1 MNRRILIAWI
11 ACCMPLLAAAQA
23 KKPKAPLPPVSWE
36 KGQLIYQQDERGNR
50 VPDFSWCGYMS
61 GNKALPLT
69 PIRVRVPAMKEDAT
83 ARIQAALDYVASLP
97 ADKDGI
103 RGAVLLDKGTYAVN
117 GSLRIR
123 TSGVVL
129 RGSGDSTVLL
139 ATGYSRAVLVHV
151 GGRNDK
157 QLSPAVKLT
166 DAYVPVNSAVVHV
179 PSGAT
184 FKVGDEVELVRP
196 CTLSWIQQLGTAHFG
211 GGITTLGWKPRDRD
225 IHWSRKITKIEGNT
239 VTLDVPLTT
248 ALDTTFGG
256 ATIAVYKW
264 PGRISQVGVEN
275 LHCRSVFDANNPKD
289 EDHCWTAIAIENT
302 TDAWVR
308 RLTFEHF
315 AGSAVSVLETASRVT
330 VEDCISL
337 SPVSE
342 IGGQRRY
349 TFFTSGQQTLFQR
362 NYAQYGYH
370 DFATGFCAAGPN
382 AFVEC
387 MSDLPYSFSGAID
400 SWASGLLLDNVT
412 VNGQALGFPNR
423 GQDGQGAGWTAANSM
438 LWQCAAARIDC
449 PRPPGANNWS
459 FGAWAQFTGD
469 GEWYS
474 SNEYVQPHSL
484 YYAQLAARL
493 GEEAAAR
500 ANLLPDLGDASSSP
514 SAAVAAELSRQA
526 MQPATTLYEW
536 IKQASQREP
545 IPVDAAGVRIQ
556 EEVSQPKA
564 SAVTGMKIMNG
575 WLVNNG
581 AVMTGDKREVSW
593 WRGNIRPDGIQE
605 ASPHIT
611 RFVPGRTGTGLTDD
625 LDSVSAWMERK
636 HVVAIDHNY
645 GLWYERRRDDHER
658 VLRLDGDVWPPFY
671 EQPFARSGQGT
682 AWDGL
687 SKYDLN
693 KCNRWYWSRLQ
704 QFAGLA
710 DRKGQVLIHQQYFQ
724 HNIIEAGAHYAD
736 FPWRPAN
743 NVNATGFPEPPPYA
757 GGKRIFMAE
766 QFYDTTNTARK
777 QFHRA
782 YIRQCLDNFSSN
794 HNVIQLIGAE
804 FTGPLHFVDFWV
816 DVINAWEKE
825 KRQHPVIG
833 LSTTKDVQDAI
844 LQDPVRA
851 PLIDLIDIR
860 YWHYQVGGTAYAPQG
875 GQSLAPRQHARLLKP
890 KRSDEK
896 EIYRAVREYRDKYP
910 AKAVIYSA
918 DSYDK
923 NGWAVF
929 MAGGSLANI
938 PSIAAPGFLS
948 AAAGMH
954 PADIPGFF
962 ALANDRGDYIIYSPG
977 ATAIDVAG
985 AAGTFNAVWIDA
997 ATGKTLL
1004 NKKNIK
1010 AGTGH
1015 SLPTPQNG
1023 ALVLWLV
1030 RK

>member
-1 MNRRILIAWI
+1 MGG
-11 ACCMPLLAAAQA
+11 
-23 KKPKAPLPPVSWE
+23 E
-36 KGQLIYQQDERGNR
+36 
-50 VPDFSWCGYMS
+50 
-61 GNKALPLT
+61 KALPLA
-69 PIRVRVPAMKEDAT
+69 PIRVRVPAMKGDARAT
-83 ARIQAALDYVASLP
+83 IQAALDAVAALP
-97 ADKDGI
+97 LKDGI
-103 RGAVLLDKGTYAVN
+103 RGAVLLDKGVYEVD
-117 GSLRIR
+117 GGLRINA
-123 TSGVVL
+123 SGVVL
-129 RGSGDSTVLL
+129 RGSGDSTILL
-139 ATGYSRAVLVHV
+139 ATGYSRAVLVRV
-151 GGRNDK
+151 GGENNK
-157 QLSPAVKLT
+157 QLGPAVRIA
-166 DAYVPVNSAVVHV
+166 DAYVPVNGTVLHV
-179 PSGAT
+179 PAGASLKT
-184 FKVGDEVELVRP
+184 GDEVEIVRP
-196 CTLSWIQQLGTAHFG
+196 CTATWIQQLGTAHFG
-211 GGITTLGWKPRDRD
+211 GGITTLGWKPGDRE
-225 IHWSRKITKIEGNT
+225 IHWYRKITKTADGT

-248 ALDTTFGG
+248 ALDTTYGG
-256 ATIAVYKW
+256 ATIASYQW
-264 PGRISQVGVEN
+264 PGRISQAGVEN
-275 LHCRSVFDANNPKD
+275 LHCRSVFDTSNPKD
-289 EDHCWTAIAIENT
+289 EDHCWTAIAIENA

-308 RLTFEHF
+308 QVTFQHF
-315 AGSAVSVLETASRVT
+315 AGSAVAVLETARRVT

-370 DFATGFCAAGPN
+370 DFAAGFCAAGPN
-382 AFVEC
+382 AFVQC
-387 MSDLPYSFSGAID
+387 MSDMPYSYSGAID

-412 VNGQALGFPNR
+412 VHGQALGFPNR

-449 PRPPGANNWS
+449 YRPPGASNWA
-459 FGAWAQFTGD
+459 FGAWAQFSGD
-469 GEWYS
+469 GEWYG
-474 SNEYVQPHSL
+474 SNEYVQPRSL

-493 GEEAAAR
+493 GEEAANGAY
-500 ANLLPDLGDASSSP
+500 LMPDLGDASSSP

-536 IKQASQREP
+536 IKLAAQRTP
-545 IPVDAAGVRIQ
+545 IPVAAAGVKVQ
-556 EEVSQPKA
+556 ATVLPAKA
-564 SAVTGMKIMNG
+564 PLVTGMKIVNG

-581 AVMTGDKREVSW
+581 NVMTGNRCDVSW

-605 ASPHIT
+605 ATPHIT

-625 LDSVSAWMERK
+625 LDTVSAYMERK
-636 HVVAIDHNY
+636 HVVAMDHNY

-687 SKYDLN
+687 SKYDLTRF
-693 KCNRWYWSRLQ
+693 NRWYWSRLQ
-704 QFAGLA
+704 QFASLA

-743 NVNATGFPEPPPYA
+743 NINATGFPEPPPYA
-757 GGKRIFMAE
+757 GGKRIFMAA
-766 QFYDTTNTARK
+766 QFYDTMHAVRK

-782 YIRQCLDNFSSN
+782 YIRQCLDNFSTN

-804 FTGPLHFVDFWV
+804 FTGPLHFVNFWA
-816 DVINAWEKE
+816 DVIRAWEKE
-825 KRQHPVIG
+825 KQQHPVIG

-851 PLIDLIDIR
+851 AVIDLIDIR
-860 YWHYQVGGTAYAPQG
+860 YWHYQENGTAYAPQG
-875 GQSLAPRQHARLLKP
+875 GQNLAPRQHARLLKP
-890 KRSDEK
+890 KRSSEK
-896 EIYRAVREYRDKYP
+896 EIYHAVREYRDKYP
-910 AKAVIYSA
+910 DKAIIYSA
-918 DSYDK
+918 DGYDK

-929 MAGGSLANI
+929 MAGGSLASI

-954 PADIPGFF
+954 PADMPGFY
-962 ALANDRGDYIIYSPG
+962 ALTNDHGDYIIYTPG
-977 ATAIDVAG
+977 ATAIDA
-985 AAGTFNAVWIDA
+985 ALPAGTFNAVWIDA
-997 ATGKTLL
+997 RNGETIL

-1010 AGTGH
+1010 AGTGQPL
-1015 SLPTPQNG
+1015 STPQQG

>member
-1 MNRRILIAWI
+1 
-11 ACCMPLLAAAQA
+11 MPATATAQV

-36 KGQLIYQQDERGNR
+36 KGQLLYQQDERGNR
-50 VPDFSWCGYMS
+50 IPDFSWCGYMA
-61 GNKALPLT
+61 GDKALPLT
-69 PIRVRVPAMKEDAT
+69 PVRVRVPAMKEDAT
-83 ARIQAALDYVASLP
+83 ARIQAALDYVATLP

-103 RGAVLLDKGTYAVN
+103 RGAVLLDKGTYAVS

-151 GGRNDK
+151 TGRNDK
-157 QLSPAVKLT
+157 QLSSAVKLT
-166 DAYVPVNSAVVHV
+166 DAYVPVNSRVVHV
-179 PSGAT
+179 PLGTAL
-184 FKVGDEVELVRP
+184 KAGDEVEIVRP
-196 CTLSWIQQLGTAHFG
+196 CTQAWIQQLGTAHFG
-211 GGITTLGWKPRDRD
+211 GGITTLGWKPGDRD
-225 IHWSRKITKIEGNT
+225 IHWYRKISKVEGNT

-248 ALDTTFGG
+248 ALDSTYGG
-256 ATIAVYKW
+256 ATIAAYKW

-275 LHCRSVFDANNPKD
+275 LHCRSVFDADNPKD
-289 EDHCWTAIAIENT
+289 EDHCWTAIAIENA

-308 RLTFEHF
+308 RITFEHF
-315 AGSAVSVLETASRVT
+315 AGSAVSVLETACRVT

-370 DFATGFCAAGPN
+370 DFAAGFCAAGPN
-382 AFVEC
+382 AFVAC
-387 MSDLPYSFSGAID
+387 MSDMPYSFSGAID

-423 GQDGQGAGWTAANSM
+423 GQDGQGAGWTAANSV
-438 LWQCAAARIDC
+438 LWQCAAARVDC
-449 PRPPGANNWS
+449 PRPPGANNWA
-459 FGAWAQFTGD
+459 FGVWAQFAGD
-469 GEWYS
+469 GEWYG
-474 SNEYVQPHSL
+474 SNEYIQPRSL
-484 YYAQLAARL
+484 YYAQLTARL
-493 GEEAAAR
+493 GEQAAAR
-500 ANLLPDLGDASSSP
+500 AYLLPDLGDASSSP
-514 SAAVAAELSRQA
+514 TAAVAADLSRQA

-536 IKQASQREP
+536 IRQAPQRESIP
-545 IPVDAAGVRIQ
+545 IDAAGVKIQ
-556 EEVSQPKA
+556 AAVLPPQT
-564 SAVTGMKIMNG
+564 SAVTGMKVVNG

-581 AVMTGDKREVSW
+581 AVMTGDRREVSW

-605 ASPHIT
+605 ATPHIT

-625 LDSVSAWMERK
+625 LDSVSAAMERK

-687 SKYDLN
+687 SKYDLT
-693 KCNRWYWSRLQ
+693 KYNRWYWLRLQ
-704 QFAGLA
+704 QFADLA

-743 NVNATGFPEPPPYA
+743 NINATGFPEPPPYA

-766 QFYDTTNTARK
+766 QFYDTTNTVRK

-782 YIRQCLDNFSSN
+782 YIRQCLDNFNHN

-816 DVINAWEKE
+816 DVISAWEKE
-825 KRQHPVIG
+825 KQQHPVIG

-844 LQDPVRA
+844 LQDPVRS

-875 GQSLAPRQHARLLKP
+875 GQQLAPRQHARLLKP

-910 AKAVIYSA
+910 GKAVIYSA

-938 PSIAAPGFLS
+938 PSIAVPGFLS
-948 AAAGMH
+948 AAADMH
-954 PADIPGFF
+954 PADIPGLF
-962 ALANDRGDYIIYSPG
+962 ALTNDHGDYIIYTQG
-977 ATAIDVAG
+977 AAAIDVAG
-985 AAGTFNAVWIDA
+985 ASGTFNAVWIDA
-997 ATGKTLL
+997 ASGQTLL

-1015 SLPTPQNG
+1015 QLSTPQKG